1 MRLMKSQRRG
11 YNGTQ
16 SAFADITSPRP
27 RVRRGGMRSD
37 AEPHRQTN
45 PRTSALPHFRT
56 ASPRHRFCISGRVN
70 VLTQAAE
77 MEPMSSFSTYLV
89 GFIILIIGLAI
100 GAHLLGA
107 PTMWIV
113 VGVIILVGI
122 GIMGATTR
130 TRTRDPGGPPT
141 Y

>member
-1 MRLMKSQRRG
+1 
-11 YNGTQ
+11 
-16 SAFADITSPRP
+16 
-27 RVRRGGMRSD
+27 
-37 AEPHRQTN
+37 
-45 PRTSALPHFRT
+45 
-56 ASPRHRFCISGRVN
+56 
-70 VLTQAAE
+70 
-77 MEPMSSFSTYLV
+77 MSSFSTYLV
-89 GFIILIIGLAI
+89 GFIILIIGLAL

-130 TRTRDPGGPPT
+130 TRTRDPGAGGPPT